1 MTDREALTVSQF
13 GPQAGAYVSSAVH
26 ASGADLDAVAA
37 LAARTKPA
45 RALDLGCGGG
55 HVAYALAPHARSVA
69 AVDLSAEMLA
79 AVGAEAARRGLK
91 NIETVQAP
99 AENLPFADGAF
110 DCLVSRYSAHHWR
123 DVAAG
128 LREARRVLRPGAP
141 AVFIDIVSPGVAA
154 LDTHLQAVE
163 LLRDPSHVRDYA
175 LSEWFSLLSAAGFAP
190 RASRVW
196 RLRMDFKVWTQRMS
210 TPPQLAEAILLLQK
224 KADAATRAHFA
235 VEEDGSFLLD
245 GVLIEA

>member
-128 LREARRVLRPGAP
+128 LREARRVLRPAP
-141 AVFIDIVSPGVAA
+141 RLCSS
-154 LDTHLQAVE
+154 T
-163 LLRDPSHVRDYA
+163 
-175 LSEWFSLLSAAGFAP
+175 LSR
-190 RASRVW
+190 RASR
-196 RLRMDFKVWTQRMS
+196 RS
-210 TPPQLAEAILLLQK
+210 TPICRRWSCCATPRMCAI
-224 KADAATRAHFA
+224 TRCRNGFHC
-235 VEEDGSFLLD
+235 
-245 GVLIEA
+245 